1 VDAIKTEI
9 YHRIYKEKSL
19 FEIFMKYGKP
29 VKVIVMLYYTADR
42 TLGNQADE
50 TYEGSASVVFGSPF
64 WN

>member
-1 VDAIKTEI
+1 MED
-9 YHRIYKEKSL
+9 
-19 FEIFMKYGKP
+19 GKP